1 MVMLNGTSFGMT
13 DSALEIS
20 KQQLKFGKELT
31 SGKYGVSNEVVII
44 CLHVFIKLTNFHS
57 I

>member
-1 MVMLNGTSFGMT
+1 MLYTVMLNDTSFGMT

-31 SGKYGVSNEVVII
+31 SGKYGVSNEVVILVCM
-44 CLHVFIKLTNFHS
+44 CL
-57 I
+57 